1 MTAAATTGPN
11 KQPRPTSS
19 TPATSFAPADHARF
33 SNFCVHFS
41 RLSRRI
47 LAAAAES
54 TFSTPSGVI
63 TVTRFAV
70 DVLADTLDQ
79 RRFAALNASLNE
91 NGPDAIR
98 DCVEAVW
105 KTLNPSQ
112 RAKPVR
118 LPSGAPA
125 CPSAHADRRDARDV
139 LHWSAA
145 LPRDR

>member
-11 KQPRPTSS
+11 RQPRPTSS

-33 SNFCVHFS
+33 SNFCVHFN
-41 RLSRRI
+41 RLRRRI
-47 LAAAAES
+47 FAAAAES

-63 TVTRFAV
+63 TVTGFCEA
-70 DVLADTLDQ
+70 LADTLEK

-112 RAKPVR
+112 R
-118 LPSGAPA
+118 
-125 CPSAHADRRDARDV
+125 
-139 LHWSAA
+139 
-145 LPRDR
+145 